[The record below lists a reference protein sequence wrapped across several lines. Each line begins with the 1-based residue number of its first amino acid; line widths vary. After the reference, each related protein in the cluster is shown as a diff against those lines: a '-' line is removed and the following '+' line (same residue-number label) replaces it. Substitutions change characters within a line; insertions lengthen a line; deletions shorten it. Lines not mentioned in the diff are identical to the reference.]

1 MNRLDILGFSVA
13 EGLGILEEFTDKKIR
28 IKETTASKKDKVTI
42 LSEPRIIRY
51 TETESNITVVI
62 SYF

>member
-28 IKETTASKKDKVTI
+28 IKETTASKKDKGTI